1 MVSISSFVFVEML
14 MCSIRLL
21 RLSDSLFQKNAM
33 GCWWITDEVGSEREI
48 KARLGNLAS
57 RVEKTKTE
65 QSVYGTAFRRF

>member
-1 MVSISSFVFVEML
+1 

-21 RLSDSLFQKNAM
+21 RLSNNLLEKNAM
-33 GCWWITDEVGSEREI
+33 GCWWITGEVGSERKT

>member
-1 MVSISSFVFVEML
+1 M
-14 MCSIRLL
+14 
-21 RLSDSLFQKNAM
+21 QW
-33 GCWWITDEVGSEREI
+33 GVGGLPVRSGAREKI